1 MYIWWH
7 FSAGSLSSKE
17 PSLNEAWY
25 QSRERKE
32 DREPPREARRAP
44 GSADVN
50 KTHCDNVPGVR
61 MRAQWY
67 LNLRPHA
74 LAQHA
79 PLSMQFPRQKYLS
92 GKWERGSRGR
102 GHIHIYG
109 WSMLM
114 YGKKTTTQYC
124 KSIILQIKI
133 SKLRIINK
141 TGVCCHFLLQV
152 IFPTQGLNPS
162 LLGLLHWQAGSYQ
175 LSHQRSPT
183 GTTILSNLPK
193 CPFAMLLGKEALGPA
208 DQPAK
213 Q

>member
-1 MYIWWH
+1 
-7 FSAGSLSSKE
+7 
-17 PSLNEAWY
+17 
-25 QSRERKE
+25 
-32 DREPPREARRAP
+32 
-44 GSADVN
+44 
-50 KTHCDNVPGVR
+50 
-61 MRAQWY
+61 
-67 LNLRPHA
+67 
-74 LAQHA
+74 
-79 PLSMQFPRQKYLS
+79 
-92 GKWERGSRGR
+92 
-102 GHIHIYG
+102 
-109 WSMLM
+109 MLM

-141 TGVCCHFLLQV
+141 TGACCHFLLQV

-162 LLGLLHWQAGSYQ
+162 LLGLLDWQVGSYQ